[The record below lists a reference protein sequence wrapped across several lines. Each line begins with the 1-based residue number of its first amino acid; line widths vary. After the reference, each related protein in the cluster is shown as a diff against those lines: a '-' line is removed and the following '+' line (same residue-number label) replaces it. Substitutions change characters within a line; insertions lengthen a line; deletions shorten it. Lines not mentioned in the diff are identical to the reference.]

1 MKWNYAGL
9 ELFGD
14 KEDIANVSLM
24 NGVAGSGGSWYWDYL
39 DFKLTCLLLYINKFT
54 FQVPTLPKP
63 HLHISHSN
71 HLSNLL

>member
-24 NGVAGSGGSWYWDYL
+24 NGVAGSGGSWY
-39 DFKLTCLLLYINKFT
+39 
-54 FQVPTLPKP
+54 
-63 HLHISHSN
+63 
-71 HLSNLL
+71 